1 MSLESKTLPESVSPP
16 VPKTTGSK
24 NSLNPSDVE
33 TSSEIE
39 RIKQKARMRKLRELQ
54 LLAERVKVG
63 PDGERIFIRF
73 SAMQRAEHYLLIA
86 SFGSLVLTGLVQ
98 TFSWITFIGWV
109 IQVLGGIDGIRAVHH
124 LAAVILILQ
133 SIYHVV
139 QILIMWIVKRERGA
153 MWPKFRDFAN
163 LFQKILF
170 NMGLVKE
177 KPEFDHFSID
187 EKLEYWA
194 MLWGTPL
201 MIITGLIIWFPVIV
215 TKYFPGVIIPISLTI
230 HRWEAILAAL
240 AILTWHMY
248 HTNIK
253 EVNRSIF
260 TGTMSEQEMKHG
272 HLLEYKRIQAAYE
285 FIQKNGKSNDN

>member
-1 MSLESKTLPESVSPP
+1 
-16 VPKTTGSK
+16 
-24 NSLNPSDVE
+24 
-33 TSSEIE
+33 
-39 RIKQKARMRKLRELQ
+39 MRKLRELQ
-54 LLAERVKVG
+54 LLAERVIVS
-63 PDGERIFIRF
+63 PDGERTFIRF
-73 SAMQRAEHYLLIA
+73 SAMQRAEHYLLIG

-98 TFSWITFIGWV
+98 TFSWISIIGWS
-109 IQVLGGIDGIRAVHH
+109 IQALGGIDGIRAVHH

-133 SIYHVV
+133 SIYHVI
-139 QILIMWIVKRERGA
+139 QILILWIVKRERGA

-177 KPEFDHFSID
+177 KPKSDHFSID

-201 MIITGLIIWFPVIV
+201 MIITGLIIWFPVIF

-260 TGTMSEQEMKHG
+260 TGTMSEEEMQHG
-272 HLLEYKRIQAAYE
+272 HLLEYKRIIAAYE
-285 FIQKNGKSNDN
+285 FIQKNSKTNDV

>member
-1 MSLESKTLPESVSPP
+1 MSLESNTLIDSIPEPVHKTAAQINQHHQPDSN
-16 VPKTTGSK
+16 T
-24 NSLNPSDVE
+24 NSEV
-33 TSSEIE
+33 E
-39 RIKQKARMRKLRELQ
+39 RIKQKTRMRKLRELQ
-54 LLAERVKVG
+54 LLAERVKIG
-63 PDGERIFIRF
+63 PDGERTFIRF
-73 SAMQRAEHYLLIA
+73 STLQRAEHYLLIA
-86 SFGSLVLTGLVQ
+86 SFGSLVITGLLQ
-98 TFSWITFIGWV
+98 TFSWISIIGWG

-133 SIYHVV
+133 SVYHVV
-139 QILIMWIVKRERGA
+139 QILIMWVVKRKRGA
-153 MWPKFRDFAN
+153 MWPSLRDFTS
-163 LFQKILF
+163 LFQMIF
-170 NMGLVKE
+170 YNMGLVKK

-201 MIITGLIIWFPVIV
+201 MIFTGLIIWFPVIF

-260 TGTMSEQEMKHG
+260 TGTMSEEEMQHG
-272 HLLEYKRIQAAYE
+272 HLLEYKRIMAAYD
-285 FIQKNGKSNDN
+285 FIQKNNKSKND